1 MTSKPL
7 VTLAAA
13 ALLALAPALARAE
26 SKVAVIDMTR
36 AINETNEGSRATLNL
51 KTLFEKRQI
60 DLDAK
65 QQGLLKDKADLDR
78 KCKNLPRPDCERG
91 QEELQKKLFDLQQLM
106 GQYQQEIQKKQGEA
120 TQPIFQKML
129 RIVER
134 LARAKGFDIVVDR
147 NAAPYSKTDLDV
159 TEAAIA
165 AYNTDTP
172 TIQPLTAAE
181 KATLAAPPPGGG
193 PGGPKKADP
202 PPAPK
207 KK

>member
-13 ALLALAPALARAE
+13 AFLVLAPAVARAE

-51 KTLFEKRQI
+51 KTLFDKRQV

-65 QQGLLKDKADLDR
+65 QQGLLKEKGDLDR

-106 GQYQQEIQKKQGEA
+106 NQYQQEIQKKQGEA
-120 TQPIFQKML
+120 TQPIFTKML

-134 LARAKGFDIVVDR
+134 IARAKGFDIVVDR
-147 NAAPYSKTDLDV
+147 NAAPFTKPDLEL

-172 TIQPLTAAE
+172 TIAPLTAAE
-181 KATLAAPPPGGG
+181 KATLATPAVPLGTGGG
-193 PGGPKKADP
+193 KKPDA